1 MKNKHLPTLR
11 FVAAVNRQMRVLT
24 LTLTLASL
32 LVFLWTGT
40 QSIQAQSLDDYLL
53 QAEENNPG
61 LKAAYAR
68 YQATAEQVNQASLP
82 NPELQVGA
90 FIRPMERFMGN
101 QTADF
106 RLMQMFPWFGMLSTQ
121 KEEAYHMGQAD
132 YQLFLEEKN
141 RLFFEVKSTWN
152 SLLLLQ
158 GEQQLAQENLEYLM
172 KYETLALMQ
181 YQAGNLIALP
191 STSFRPANDTK
202 ATSSTGQMSS
212 MGGATQTPMQGSPS
226 SSSGMS
232 ALPMVGNSSGL
243 TAILQIR
250 LQIKELESTLQQ
262 LVANKEV
269 LRYQFKQLL
278 NQPMEANLVLPT
290 AWEKAELTLAKQD
303 YLDKIKESNPML
315 GMYASEQMAYTQQAK
330 MAKLEGK
337 PMVGAGVN
345 LMTFTPRIENGMRM
359 GSGDDMVMPMVTLN
373 LPIYRKKIASKIK
386 QADYLKNGA
395 AMQQEETANQLT
407 LQWATAFRDWEESE
421 RLLSLYEAQV
431 ALVEQQ
437 LSVMETTY
445 SSGALSL
452 SEVIQTQQLLLD
464 YRRKK
469 LNALY
474 QQHQSL
480 AQLDALHSPSPS
492 LSNPNQP

>member
-1 MKNKHLPTLR
+1 MKNKHLLTPCSFARTS
-11 FVAAVNRQMRVLT
+11 RQIRV

-32 LVFLWTGT
+32 LLFLWSGT
-40 QSIQAQSLDDYLL
+40 QSIRAQTLEDYLL
-53 QAEENNPG
+53 QAAENNPG

-82 NPELQVGA
+82 NPELQAGA
-90 FIRPMERFMGN
+90 FIRPMERYMGN

-121 KEEAYHMGQAD
+121 KEEAYHMGLAD

-181 YQAGNLIALP
+181 YQVGNSIVLP
-191 STSFRPANDTK
+191 SNSFRQANTSSSPAN
-202 ATSSTGQMSS
+202 ASQMSGMGGSSSTTAQ
-212 MGGATQTPMQGSPS
+212 GASTP
-226 SSSGMS
+226 SSGMS
-232 ALPMVGNSSGL
+232 AVPMVGSSTGL

-262 LVANKEV
+262 LKANKEV
-269 LRYQFKQLL
+269 IQYQFQQLL
-278 NQPMEANLVLPT
+278 NRPMEANLVLP
-290 AWEKAELTLAKQD
+290 AVWEKAQLTLAKQD
-303 YLDKIKESNPML
+303 YLANIKESNPML
-315 GMYASEQMAYTQQAK
+315 AMYASEQMAFTQQAK

-337 PMVGAGVN
+337 PMLGAGVN
-345 LMTFTPRIENGMRM
+345 YMTFTSRLESGMPM
-359 GSGDDMVMPMVTLN
+359 GGQDMVMPMMTLS

-386 QADYLKNGA
+386 QADFLKNGA
-395 AMQQEETANQLT
+395 MMQQEEMANQLT
-407 LQWATAFRDWEESE
+407 LQWASAFRDWEESE
-421 RLLSLYEAQV
+421 RLLSLYDAQV

-437 LSVMETTY
+437 LQVMETTY
-445 SSGALSL
+445 SSGNLSL
-452 SEVIQTQQLLLD
+452 SEVIQTQQMLLD

-480 AQLDALHSPSPS
+480 AELDALLSPDPS

>member
-1 MKNKHLPTLR
+1 MKNKHLITSCSFAR
-11 FVAAVNRQMRVLT
+11 TSRQIRV

-32 LVFLWTGT
+32 LLFLWSGT
-40 QSIQAQSLDDYLL
+40 QSIRAQTLEDYLL
-53 QAEENNPG
+53 QAAENNPG

-82 NPELQVGA
+82 NPELQAGA

-101 QTADF
+101 QTADL

-152 SLLLLQ
+152 KLLLLQ

-181 YQAGNLIALP
+181 YQVGNSIVLP
-191 STSFRPANDTK
+191 SNSFRQANTSSSPANTN
-202 ATSSTGQMSS
+202 QMSG
-212 MGGATQTPMQGSPS
+212 MGGSTSPTAQGASP

-232 ALPMVGNSSGL
+232 AVPMVGSSTGL

-262 LVANKEV
+262 LAANKEV
-269 LRYQFKQLL
+269 IQYQFQQLL
-278 NQPMEANLVLPT
+278 NRPMEANLVLP
-290 AWEKAELTLAKQD
+290 AVWEKAQLTLAKQD
-303 YLDKIKESNPML
+303 YLASIKESNPML
-315 GMYASEQMAYTQQAK
+315 AMYASEQMAFTQQAK
-330 MAKLEGK
+330 MAKLEEK
-337 PMVGAGVN
+337 PMLGAGVN
-345 LMTFTPRIENGMRM
+345 YMTFTSRLESGMPM
-359 GSGDDMVMPMVTLN
+359 GGQDMVMPMMTLS

-395 AMQQEETANQLT
+395 MMQQEEMANQLT
-407 LQWATAFRDWEESE
+407 LQWASAFRDWEESE
-421 RLLSLYEAQV
+421 RLLSLYDAQV

-437 LSVMETTY
+437 QQVMETTY
-445 SSGALSL
+445 SSGTLSL
-452 SEVIQTQQLLLD
+452 SEVIQTQQMLLD

-480 AQLDALHSPSPS
+480 AELDALLSPSPS
-492 LSNPNQP
+492 PSNSNKP

>member
-1 MKNKHLPTLR
+1 MKNKHLLTPFSFTR
-11 FVAAVNRQMRVLT
+11 TSRQIRV

-32 LVFLWTGT
+32 LLFLWSGN
-40 QSIQAQSLDDYLL
+40 QSIHAQTLEDYLL
-53 QAEENNPG
+53 QAAENNPG

-82 NPELQVGA
+82 NPELQAGA
-90 FIRPMERFMGN
+90 FIRPMERYMGN

-121 KEEAYHMGQAD
+121 KEEAYHMGQVD
-132 YQLFLEEKN
+132 YLLFLEEKN

-181 YQAGNLIALP
+181 YQVGNSIVLP
-191 STSFRPANDTK
+191 SNSFRQSNTSSSPANTSQMSGMGGS
-202 ATSSTGQMSS
+202 SSTTAQGES
-212 MGGATQTPMQGSPS
+212 TP
-226 SSSGMS
+226 SSGMS
-232 ALPMVGNSSGL
+232 AVPMVGSSTGL

-269 LRYQFKQLL
+269 IQYQFQQLL
-278 NQPMEANLVLPT
+278 NRPMEAKLVLP
-290 AWEKAELTLAKQD
+290 AVWEKAQLTLAKQD
-303 YLDKIKESNPML
+303 YLENIKESNPML
-315 GMYASEQMAYTQQAK
+315 AMYASEQMAFSQQAK

-337 PMVGAGVN
+337 PMLGAGVN
-345 LMTFTPRIENGMRM
+345 YMTFTSRLESGMPM
-359 GSGDDMVMPMVTLN
+359 GGQDMVMPMMTLS

-395 AMQQEETANQLT
+395 MMQQEEMANQLT
-407 LQWATAFRDWEESE
+407 LQWASAFRDWEESE
-421 RLLSLYEAQV
+421 RLLSLYDAQV

-437 LSVMETTY
+437 LQVMETTY
-445 SSGALSL
+445 SSGNLSL

-474 QQHQSL
+474 LQHQSL
-480 AQLDALHSPSPS
+480 AQLDALLSPSPS
-492 LSNPNQP
+492 PSNPNKQ

>member
-1 MKNKHLPTLR
+1 MKNKHITTNQFFALGSKPMRGFILPL
-11 FVAAVNRQMRVLT
+11 VCLVL
-24 LTLTLASL
+24 
-32 LVFLWTGT
+32 FLWTGT
-40 QSIQAQSLDDYLL
+40 QTLHAQTLEDYLL
-53 QAEENNPG
+53 QAAENNPG

-82 NPELQVGA
+82 DPELQVGA

-121 KEEAYHMGQAD
+121 KEEAYHMGQAE

-152 SLLLLQ
+152 KLLLLQ
-158 GEQQLAQENLEYLM
+158 GEQQLAQENLDYLM

-181 YQAGNLIALP
+181 YQAGNSIDLP
-191 STSFRPANDTK
+191 STSFRPAKDSS
-202 ATSSTGQMSS
+202 SSTSPMSG
-212 MGGATQTPMQGSPS
+212 MGGATPTPMQGSAS
-226 SSSGMS
+226 SSSAMS
-232 ALPMVGNSSGL
+232 PLPMAGSSSGL

-262 LVANKEV
+262 LEANKEV
-269 LRYQFKQLL
+269 LRYQFQQLL
-278 NQPMEANLVLPT
+278 NRPMEADLVLPT
-290 AWEKAELTLAKQD
+290 TWERAQLPLAKQD
-303 YLDKIKESNPML
+303 YLEKIKESNPML
-315 GMYASEQMAYTQQAK
+315 GMFASEQMAFTQQAK

-337 PMVGAGVN
+337 PMLGAGVN
-345 LMTFTPRIENGMRM
+345 YMAFTSRLENGMPM
-359 GSGDDMVMPMVTLN
+359 GGEDMVMPMVTLS
-373 LPIYRKKIASKIK
+373 LPIYRKKISSKIK

-395 AMQQEETANQLT
+395 AMQQEETTNQLT
-407 LQWATAFRDWEESE
+407 LQWASAFRDWEESE
-421 RLLSLYEAQV
+421 RLLNLYEAQV

-437 LSVMETTY
+437 LQVMETTFA
-445 SSGALSL
+445 GGNLALA
-452 SEVIQTQQLLLD
+452 EVLQTQQLLLD
-464 YRRKK
+464 YRSKK

-480 AQLDALHSPSPS
+480 AQLDALHSPNSI
-492 LSNPNQP
+492 NF

>member
-1 MKNKHLPTLR
+1 MKNKHLLTPCSFARTS
-11 FVAAVNRQMRVLT
+11 RQIRV

-32 LVFLWTGT
+32 LLFLWSGT
-40 QSIQAQSLDDYLL
+40 QSIRAQTLEDYLL
-53 QAEENNPG
+53 QAAENNPG

-82 NPELQVGA
+82 NPELQAGA
-90 FIRPMERFMGN
+90 FIRPMERYMGN

-121 KEEAYHMGQAD
+121 KEEAYQMGQAD

-181 YQAGNLIALP
+181 YQVGNSIVLP
-191 STSFRPANDTK
+191 SNSFRQAN
-202 ATSSTGQMSS
+202 TSSSPAKASQMSG
-212 MGGATQTPMQGSPS
+212 MGGSTSPTAQGASTP
-226 SSSGMS
+226 SSGMS
-232 ALPMVGNSSGL
+232 AVPMVGSSTGL

-269 LRYQFKQLL
+269 IQYQFQQLL
-278 NQPMEANLVLPT
+278 NCPMEANLVLPVV
-290 AWEKAELTLAKQD
+290 WEKAQLTLDKQD
-303 YLDKIKESNPML
+303 YLASIKESNPML
-315 GMYASEQMAYTQQAK
+315 AMYASEQMAFTQQAK

-337 PMVGAGVN
+337 PMLGAGVTY
-345 LMTFTPRIENGMRM
+345 MTFTSRLESGMPM
-359 GSGDDMVMPMVTLN
+359 GGQDMVMPMMTLS

-386 QADYLKNGA
+386 QADFLKNGA
-395 AMQQEETANQLT
+395 MMQQEEMANQLT
-407 LQWATAFRDWEESE
+407 LQWASAFRDWEESE
-421 RLLSLYEAQV
+421 RLLSLYDAQV

-437 LSVMETTY
+437 LQVMETTY
-445 SSGALSL
+445 SSGNLSL

-480 AQLDALHSPSPS
+480 AQLDALLSPSPS
-492 LSNPNQP
+492 PSNPNKQ

>member
-1 MKNKHLPTLR
+1 
-11 FVAAVNRQMRVLT
+11 MRV

-32 LVFLWTGT
+32 LLFLWSGT
-40 QSIQAQSLDDYLL
+40 QSIQAQTLDDYLL
-53 QAEENNPG
+53 QAAENNPG

-68 YQATAEQVNQASLP
+68 YQATSEQVNQASLP
-82 NPELQVGA
+82 NPELQAGA

-152 SLLLLQ
+152 KLLLLQ

-181 YQAGNLIALP
+181 YQVGNSIVLP
-191 STSFRPANDTK
+191 SNSFRQANANSSPANTNQMSGMGES
-202 ATSSTGQMSS
+202 SSTSTQ
-212 MGGATQTPMQGSPS
+212 GASTP
-226 SSSGMS
+226 SSGMS
-232 ALPMVGNSSGL
+232 AVPMVGSSTGL

-262 LVANKEV
+262 LVANKDV
-269 LRYQFKQLL
+269 IQYQFQQLL
-278 NQPMEANLVLPT
+278 NRPMEANLVLP
-290 AWEKAELTLAKQD
+290 AVWEKAQLTLAKQD
-303 YLDKIKESNPML
+303 YLENIKESNPML
-315 GMYASEQMAYTQQAK
+315 AMYASEQMAFSQQAK

-337 PMVGAGVN
+337 PMLGAGVN
-345 LMTFTPRIENGMRM
+345 YMTFTSRLESGMPM
-359 GSGDDMVMPMVTLN
+359 GGQDMVMPMVTMS

-386 QADYLKNGA
+386 EADYLKNGA
-395 AMQQEETANQLT
+395 MMQQEEMANQLT
-407 LQWATAFRDWEESE
+407 LQWASAFRDWEESE
-421 RLLSLYEAQV
+421 RMLSLYDAQV

-437 LSVMETTY
+437 LQVMETTY
-445 SSGALSL
+445 SSGTLSL

-469 LNALY
+469 LNTLY

-480 AQLDALHSPSPS
+480 AELDALLSPSPS
-492 LSNPNQP
+492 PSNPNKP

>member
-1 MKNKHLPTLR
+1 MKNKHITTNQFFALGSKSIRNLISP
-11 FVAAVNRQMRVLT
+11 FVCLVL
-24 LTLTLASL
+24 
-32 LVFLWTGT
+32 FLWTET
-40 QSIQAQSLDDYLL
+40 QTLHAQTLEDYLL
-53 QAEENNPG
+53 QASENNPG

-82 NPELQVGA
+82 DPELQVGA

-121 KEEAYHMGQAD
+121 KEEAYHMGQAE

-152 SLLLLQ
+152 KLLLLQ
-158 GEQQLAQENLEYLM
+158 GEQQLAQENLDYLM

-181 YQAGNLIALP
+181 YQAGNSIDLP
-191 STSFRPANDTK
+191 STSFRPAKD
-202 ATSSTGQMSS
+202 SSSSISPMSG
-212 MGGATQTPMQGSPS
+212 MGGATPTPMQGSAS
-226 SSSGMS
+226 SSSAMS
-232 ALPMVGNSSGL
+232 PLPMAGSSSGL

-262 LVANKEV
+262 LEANKEV
-269 LRYQFKQLL
+269 LRYQFQQLL
-278 NQPMEANLVLPT
+278 NRPMEADLVLPT
-290 AWEKAELTLAKQD
+290 TWERAQLPLAKQD
-303 YLDKIKESNPML
+303 YLEKIKESNPML
-315 GMYASEQMAYTQQAK
+315 GMFASEQMAFTQQAK

-337 PMVGAGVN
+337 PMLGAGVN
-345 LMTFTPRIENGMRM
+345 YMAFTSRLENGMPM
-359 GSGDDMVMPMVTLN
+359 GGEDMVMPMVTLS
-373 LPIYRKKIASKIK
+373 LPIYRKKISSKIK

-395 AMQQEETANQLT
+395 AMQQEETTNQLT
-407 LQWATAFRDWEESE
+407 LQWASAFRDWEESE
-421 RLLSLYEAQV
+421 RLLNLYEAQV

-437 LSVMETTY
+437 LQVMETTFA
-445 SSGALSL
+445 GGNLALA
-452 SEVIQTQQLLLD
+452 EVLQTQQLLLD
-464 YRRKK
+464 YRSKK

-480 AQLDALHSPSPS
+480 AQLDALHSPNSI
-492 LSNPNQP
+492 NF

>member
-1 MKNKHLPTLR
+1 MRGLILP
-11 FVAAVNRQMRVLT
+11 
-24 LTLTLASL
+24 LACL
-32 LVFLWTGT
+32 LLFLWTGT
-40 QSIQAQSLDDYLL
+40 QTLRAQTLEDYLL
-53 QAEENNPG
+53 QAAENNPG

-82 NPELQVGA
+82 DPELQVGA

-152 SLLLLQ
+152 KLLLLQ
-158 GEQQLAQENLEYLM
+158 GEQQLAQENLDYLL

-181 YQAGNLIALP
+181 YQAGNSIAVP
-191 STSFRPANDTK
+191 STSFRPAKDTK
-202 ATSSTGQMSS
+202 VGSSTSPMSG
-212 MGGATQTPMQGSPS
+212 MGESNPTPIQGSPS
-226 SSSGMS
+226 SASGMS
-232 ALPMVGNSSGL
+232 PLPMAGSSSGL

-250 LQIKELESTLQQ
+250 LQIKELESTLRQ
-262 LVANKEV
+262 LEANKEV
-269 LRYQFKQLL
+269 LRYQFQQLL
-278 NQPMEANLVLPT
+278 NRPMEADLVLPST
-290 AWEKAELTLAKQD
+290 WERAKLSLAKQD
-303 YLDKIKESNPML
+303 YLEKIKESNPML
-315 GMYASEQMAYTQQAK
+315 GMYASEQMAFSQQAK

-337 PMVGAGVN
+337 PMLGAGVN
-345 LMTFTPRIENGMRM
+345 YMTFTSRLENGMPM
-359 GSGDDMVMPMVTLN
+359 GGEDMVMPMVTLS
-373 LPIYRKKIASKIK
+373 LPIYRKKISSKIK

-395 AMQQEETANQLT
+395 AMQQEETTNQLT
-407 LQWATAFRDWEESE
+407 LQWASAFRDWEESE
-421 RLLSLYEAQV
+421 RLLNLYEAQV

-437 LSVMETTY
+437 LQVMETTY
-445 SSGALSL
+445 AGGNLALA
-452 SEVIQTQQLLLD
+452 EVLQTQQLLLD
-464 YRRKK
+464 YRSKK

-480 AQLDALHSPSPS
+480 AQLDALHSPSPI
-492 LSNPNQP
+492 NF

>member
-1 MKNKHLPTLR
+1 MKNKDITTNQFFALGSKSIRNLISP
-11 FVAAVNRQMRVLT
+11 FVCLVL
-24 LTLTLASL
+24 
-32 LVFLWTGT
+32 FLWTET
-40 QSIQAQSLDDYLL
+40 QTLHAQTLEDYLL
-53 QAEENNPG
+53 QAVENNPG

-82 NPELQVGA
+82 DPELQVGA

-121 KEEAYHMGQAD
+121 KEEAYHMGQAE

-152 SLLLLQ
+152 KLLLLQ
-158 GEQQLAQENLEYLM
+158 GEQQLAQENLDYLM

-181 YQAGNLIALP
+181 YQAGNSIDLP
-191 STSFRPANDTK
+191 STSFRPAKDSS
-202 ATSSTGQMSS
+202 SSTSPMSG
-212 MGGATQTPMQGSPS
+212 MGGATPTPMQGSAS
-226 SSSGMS
+226 SSSAMS
-232 ALPMVGNSSGL
+232 PLPMAGSSSGL

-262 LVANKEV
+262 LEANKEV
-269 LRYQFKQLL
+269 LRYQFQQLL
-278 NQPMEANLVLPT
+278 NRPMEADLVLPT
-290 AWEKAELTLAKQD
+290 TWERAQLPLAKQD
-303 YLDKIKESNPML
+303 YLEKIKESNPML
-315 GMYASEQMAYTQQAK
+315 GMFASEQMAFTQQAK

-337 PMVGAGVN
+337 PMLGAGVN
-345 LMTFTPRIENGMRM
+345 YMAFTSRLENGMPM
-359 GSGDDMVMPMVTLN
+359 GGEDMVMPMVTLS
-373 LPIYRKKIASKIK
+373 LPIYRKKISSKIK

-395 AMQQEETANQLT
+395 AMQQEETTNQLT
-407 LQWATAFRDWEESE
+407 LQWASAFRDWEESE
-421 RLLSLYEAQV
+421 RLLNLYEAQV

-437 LSVMETTY
+437 LQVMETTFA
-445 SSGALSL
+445 GGNLALA
-452 SEVIQTQQLLLD
+452 EVLQTQQLLLD
-464 YRRKK
+464 YRSKK

-480 AQLDALHSPSPS
+480 AQLDTLHSPNSI
-492 LSNPNQP
+492 NF

>member
-1 MKNKHLPTLR
+1 MKNKHITTNQFFALGSKSIRNLISP
-11 FVAAVNRQMRVLT
+11 FVCLVL
-24 LTLTLASL
+24 
-32 LVFLWTGT
+32 FLWTET
-40 QSIQAQSLDDYLL
+40 QTLHAQTLEDYLL
-53 QAEENNPG
+53 QAVENNPG

-82 NPELQVGA
+82 DPELQVGA

-121 KEEAYHMGQAD
+121 KEEAYHMGQAE

-152 SLLLLQ
+152 KLLLLQ
-158 GEQQLAQENLEYLM
+158 GEQQLAQENLDYLM

-181 YQAGNLIALP
+181 YQAGNSIDLP
-191 STSFRPANDTK
+191 STSFRPAKDSS
-202 ATSSTGQMSS
+202 SSTSPMSG
-212 MGGATQTPMQGSPS
+212 MGGATPTPMQGSAS
-226 SSSGMS
+226 SSSAMS
-232 ALPMVGNSSGL
+232 PLPMAGSSSGL

-262 LVANKEV
+262 LEANKEV
-269 LRYQFKQLL
+269 LRYQFQQLL
-278 NQPMEANLVLPT
+278 NRPMEADLVLPT
-290 AWEKAELTLAKQD
+290 TWERAQLPLAKQD
-303 YLDKIKESNPML
+303 YLEKIKESNPML
-315 GMYASEQMAYTQQAK
+315 GMFASEQMAFTQQAK

-337 PMVGAGVN
+337 PMLGAGVN
-345 LMTFTPRIENGMRM
+345 YMAFTSRLENGMPM
-359 GSGDDMVMPMVTLN
+359 GGEDMVMPMVTLS
-373 LPIYRKKIASKIK
+373 LPIYRKKISSKIK

-395 AMQQEETANQLT
+395 AMQQEETTNQLT
-407 LQWATAFRDWEESE
+407 LQWASAFRDWEESE
-421 RLLSLYEAQV
+421 RLLNLYEAQV

-437 LSVMETTY
+437 LQVMETTFA
-445 SSGALSL
+445 GGNLSL
-452 SEVIQTQQLLLD
+452 AEVLQTQQLLLD
-464 YRRKK
+464 YRSKK

-480 AQLDALHSPSPS
+480 AQLDALHSPNSI
-492 LSNPNQP
+492 NF

>member
-1 MKNKHLPTLR
+1 MKNKDITTNQFFALGSKSIRNLISP
-11 FVAAVNRQMRVLT
+11 FVCLVL
-24 LTLTLASL
+24 
-32 LVFLWTGT
+32 FLWTET
-40 QSIQAQSLDDYLL
+40 QTLHAQTLEDYLL
-53 QAEENNPG
+53 QAVENNPG

-82 NPELQVGA
+82 DPELQVGA

-121 KEEAYHMGQAD
+121 KEEAYHMGQAE

-152 SLLLLQ
+152 KLLLLQ
-158 GEQQLAQENLEYLM
+158 GEQQLAQENLDYLM

-181 YQAGNLIALP
+181 YQAGNSIDLP
-191 STSFRPANDTK
+191 STSFRPAKDSS
-202 ATSSTGQMSS
+202 SSTSPMSG
-212 MGGATQTPMQGSPS
+212 MGGATPTPMQGSAS
-226 SSSGMS
+226 SSSAMS
-232 ALPMVGNSSGL
+232 PLPMAGSSSGL

-262 LVANKEV
+262 LEANKEV
-269 LRYQFKQLL
+269 LRYQFQQLL
-278 NQPMEANLVLPT
+278 NRPMEADLVLPT
-290 AWEKAELTLAKQD
+290 TWERAQLPLAKQD
-303 YLDKIKESNPML
+303 YLEKIKESNPML
-315 GMYASEQMAYTQQAK
+315 GMFASEQMAFTQQAK

-337 PMVGAGVN
+337 PMLGAGVN
-345 LMTFTPRIENGMRM
+345 YMAFTYRLENGMPM
-359 GSGDDMVMPMVTLN
+359 GGEDMVMPMVTLS
-373 LPIYRKKIASKIK
+373 LPIYRKKISSKIK

-395 AMQQEETANQLT
+395 AMQQEETTNQLT
-407 LQWATAFRDWEESE
+407 LQWASAFRDWEESE
-421 RLLSLYEAQV
+421 RLLNLYEAQV

-437 LSVMETTY
+437 LQVMETTFA
-445 SSGALSL
+445 GGNLALA
-452 SEVIQTQQLLLD
+452 EVLQTQQLLLD
-464 YRRKK
+464 YRSKK

-480 AQLDALHSPSPS
+480 AQLDALHSPNSI
-492 LSNPNQP
+492 NF

>member
-1 MKNKHLPTLR
+1 MKTKNQFTPLLPVL
-11 FVAAVNRQMRVLT
+11 VLT
-24 LTLTLASL
+24 LGFWLSPNQTT
-32 LVFLWTGT
+32 
-40 QSIQAQSLDDYLL
+40 AQSLEAYLL
-53 QAEENNPG
+53 EAEKNNPG
-61 LKAAYAR
+61 LQAAYAR

-82 NPELQVGA
+82 NPELQAGA
-90 FIRPMERFMGN
+90 FIRPMERYMGN

-121 KEEAYHMGQAD
+121 KEEAYQMGQAD

-181 YQAGNLIALP
+181 YQVGNSIVLP
-191 STSFRPANDTK
+191 SNSFRQANTSSSPANTSQMSGMGGS
-202 ATSSTGQMSS
+202 SSTTAQ
-212 MGGATQTPMQGSPS
+212 GASTP
-226 SSSGMS
+226 SSGMS
-232 ALPMVGNSSGL
+232 AVPMVGSSTGL

-269 LRYQFKQLL
+269 IQYQFQQLL
-278 NQPMEANLVLPT
+278 NRPMEANLVLPVV
-290 AWEKAELTLAKQD
+290 WEKAQLTLDKQD
-303 YLDKIKESNPML
+303 YLANIKESNPML
-315 GMYASEQMAYTQQAK
+315 AMYASEQMAFTQQAK

-337 PMVGAGVN
+337 PMLGAGVN
-345 LMTFTPRIENGMRM
+345 YMTFTSRLESGMPM
-359 GSGDDMVMPMVTLN
+359 GGQDMVMPMMTLS

-395 AMQQEETANQLT
+395 MMQQEEMANQLT
-407 LQWATAFRDWEESE
+407 LQWASAFRDWEESE
-421 RLLSLYEAQV
+421 RLLSLYDAQV

-437 LSVMETTY
+437 LQVMETTY
-445 SSGALSL
+445 SSGNLSL

-480 AQLDALHSPSPS
+480 AQLDALLSPS
-492 LSNPNQP
+492 LSPSNPNKP

>member
-1 MKNKHLPTLR
+1 MKNKDITTNQFFALGSKPMWGFILPL
-11 FVAAVNRQMRVLT
+11 VCLVL
-24 LTLTLASL
+24 
-32 LVFLWTGT
+32 FLWTGT
-40 QSIQAQSLDDYLL
+40 QTLHAQTLEDYLL
-53 QAEENNPG
+53 QAAENNPG

-82 NPELQVGA
+82 DPELQVGA

-121 KEEAYHMGQAD
+121 KEEAYHMGQAE

-152 SLLLLQ
+152 KLLLLQ
-158 GEQQLAQENLEYLM
+158 GEQQLAQENLDYLM

-181 YQAGNLIALP
+181 YQAGNSIDLP
-191 STSFRPANDTK
+191 STSFRPAKDSS
-202 ATSSTGQMSS
+202 SSTSPMSG
-212 MGGATQTPMQGSPS
+212 MGGATPTPMQGSAS
-226 SSSGMS
+226 SSSAMS
-232 ALPMVGNSSGL
+232 PLPMAGSSSGL

-262 LVANKEV
+262 LEANKEV
-269 LRYQFKQLL
+269 LRYQFQQLL
-278 NQPMEANLVLPT
+278 NRPMEADLVLPT
-290 AWEKAELTLAKQD
+290 TWERAQLPLAKQD
-303 YLDKIKESNPML
+303 YLEKIKESNPML
-315 GMYASEQMAYTQQAK
+315 GMFASEQMAFTQQAK

-337 PMVGAGVN
+337 PMLGAGVN
-345 LMTFTPRIENGMRM
+345 YMAFTSRLENGMPM
-359 GSGDDMVMPMVTLN
+359 GGEDMVMPMVTLS
-373 LPIYRKKIASKIK
+373 LPIYRKKISSKIK

-395 AMQQEETANQLT
+395 AMQQEETTNQLT
-407 LQWATAFRDWEESE
+407 LQWASAFRDWEESE
-421 RLLSLYEAQV
+421 RLLNLYEAQV

-437 LSVMETTY
+437 LQVMETTFA
-445 SSGALSL
+445 GGNLSL
-452 SEVIQTQQLLLD
+452 AEVLQTQQLLLD
-464 YRRKK
+464 YRSKK

-480 AQLDALHSPSPS
+480 AQLDALHSPNSI
-492 LSNPNQP
+492 NF

>member
-1 MKNKHLPTLR
+1 
-11 FVAAVNRQMRVLT
+11 MRV

-32 LVFLWTGT
+32 LLFLWSGT
-40 QSIQAQSLDDYLL
+40 QSIRAQTLEDYLL
-53 QAEENNPG
+53 QAAENNPG
-61 LKAAYAR
+61 LKAAYSR
-68 YQATAEQVNQASLP
+68 YQATAEQANQASLP

-90 FIRPMERFMGN
+90 FLRPMERFMGN

-121 KEEAYHMGQAD
+121 KEEAYHMGQVD
-132 YQLFLEEKN
+132 YLLFLEEKN

-152 SLLLLQ
+152 KLLLLQ

-181 YQAGNLIALP
+181 YQVGNSIVLP
-191 STSFRPANDTK
+191 SNSFRQANTNSSPANTSQMSGMGGY
-202 ATSSTGQMSS
+202 SSTTAQ
-212 MGGATQTPMQGSPS
+212 GASTPS
-226 SSSGMS
+226 SAMS
-232 ALPMVGNSSGL
+232 AVPMVGSSTGL

-262 LVANKEV
+262 LAANKEV
-269 LRYQFKQLL
+269 IQYQFQQLL
-278 NQPMEANLVLPT
+278 NRPMEANLVLP
-290 AWEKAELTLAKQD
+290 AVWEKAQLTLAKQD
-303 YLDKIKESNPML
+303 YLDNIKESNPML
-315 GMYASEQMAYTQQAK
+315 AMYASEQMAFTQQAK

-337 PMVGAGVN
+337 PMLGAGVN
-345 LMTFTPRIENGMRM
+345 YMTFTSRLESGMPM
-359 GSGDDMVMPMVTLN
+359 GGQDMVMPMVTMS

-395 AMQQEETANQLT
+395 AMQQEETTNQLT
-407 LQWATAFRDWEESE
+407 LQWASAFRDWEESE
-421 RLLSLYEAQV
+421 RLLSLYDAQV

-437 LSVMETTY
+437 LQVMETTY
-445 SSGALSL
+445 SGGNLSL

-469 LNALY
+469 LNTLY

-480 AQLDALHSPSPS
+480 AQLDALLSPNPS
-492 LSNPNQP
+492 LSNPNKP

>member
-1 MKNKHLPTLR
+1 MKNKQIPTSQF
-11 FVAAVNRQMRVLT
+11 FVPGSKQMRGFILS
-24 LTLTLASL
+24 LACL
-32 LVFLWTGT
+32 LLFLWAGT
-40 QSIQAQSLDDYLL
+40 QTLHAQTLEDYLL
-53 QAEENNPG
+53 QAAENNLG

-68 YQATAEQVNQASLP
+68 YQAKAEQVNQASLP
-82 NPELQVGA
+82 DPELQVGT

-152 SLLLLQ
+152 KLLLLQ
-158 GEQQLAQENLEYLM
+158 GEQQLAQENLDYLL
-172 KYETLALMQ
+172 KFETLALMQ
-181 YQAGNLIALP
+181 YQAGNSIALP
-191 STSFRPANDTK
+191 STSFRPAKDTK
-202 ATSSTGQMSS
+202 VGSSTGQMSS
-212 MGGATQTPMQGSPS
+212 MGGATPSPMQGAAS

-232 ALPMVGNSSGL
+232 PLPMAGSSSGL

-250 LQIKELESTLQQ
+250 LQIKELESTLLQ
-262 LVANKEV
+262 LEANKEV
-269 LRYQFKQLL
+269 LRYQFQQLL
-278 NQPMEANLVLPT
+278 NRPMEVDLVLPT
-290 AWEKAELTLAKQD
+290 TWERAQLPLAKQD
-303 YLDKIKESNPML
+303 YLEKIKESNPML
-315 GMYASEQMAYTQQAK
+315 GMYASEQMAFSKQAK

-337 PMVGAGVN
+337 PMLGAGVN

-359 GSGDDMVMPMVTLN
+359 GSGEDMVMPMVTLS

-395 AMQQEETANQLT
+395 AMQQEETTNQLT
-407 LQWATAFRDWEESE
+407 LQWASAFREWEESE

-437 LSVMETTY
+437 LQVMETTY

-480 AQLDALHSPSPS
+480 AQLDALHSPSPI
-492 LSNPNQP
+492 NF

>member
-1 MKNKHLPTLR
+1 MWGFILPL
-11 FVAAVNRQMRVLT
+11 VCLVL
-24 LTLTLASL
+24 
-32 LVFLWTGT
+32 FLWTGT
-40 QSIQAQSLDDYLL
+40 QTLHAQTLEDYLL
-53 QAEENNPG
+53 QAAENNPG

-82 NPELQVGA
+82 DPELQVGA

-121 KEEAYHMGQAD
+121 KEEAYHMGQAE

-152 SLLLLQ
+152 KLLLLQ
-158 GEQQLAQENLEYLM
+158 GEQQLAQENLDYLL

-181 YQAGNLIALP
+181 YQAGNSIALP
-191 STSFRPANDTK
+191 STSFRPAKDTK
-202 ATSSTGQMSS
+202 EGSSTSPMSG
-212 MGGATQTPMQGSPS
+212 MGGATTSPMQGSAS
-226 SSSGMS
+226 SSSAMS
-232 ALPMVGNSSGL
+232 PLPMAGSSSGL

-262 LVANKEV
+262 LEANKEV
-269 LRYQFKQLL
+269 LRYQFQQLL
-278 NQPMEANLVLPT
+278 NRPMEADLVLPT
-290 AWEKAELTLAKQD
+290 TWERAQLPLAKQD
-303 YLDKIKESNPML
+303 YLEKIKESNPML
-315 GMYASEQMAYTQQAK
+315 GMFASEQMAFTQQAK

-337 PMVGAGVN
+337 PMLGAGVN
-345 LMTFTPRIENGMRM
+345 YMAFTSRLENGMPM
-359 GSGDDMVMPMVTLN
+359 GGEDMVMPMVTLS
-373 LPIYRKKIASKIK
+373 LPIYRKKISSKIK

-395 AMQQEETANQLT
+395 AMQQEETTNQLT
-407 LQWATAFRDWEESE
+407 LQWASAFRDWEESE
-421 RLLSLYEAQV
+421 RLLNLYEAQV

-437 LSVMETTY
+437 LQVMETTFA
-445 SSGALSL
+445 GGNLALA
-452 SEVIQTQQLLLD
+452 EVLQTQQLLLD
-464 YRRKK
+464 YRSKK

-480 AQLDALHSPSPS
+480 AQLDALHSPNSI
-492 LSNPNQP
+492 NF

>member
-1 MKNKHLPTLR
+1 
-11 FVAAVNRQMRVLT
+11 MRV

-32 LVFLWTGT
+32 LLFLWSGT
-40 QSIQAQSLDDYLL
+40 QSIQAQTLDDYLL
-53 QAEENNPG
+53 QAAENNPG

-68 YQATAEQVNQASLP
+68 YQATSEQVNQASLP
-82 NPELQVGA
+82 NPELQAGA

-152 SLLLLQ
+152 KLLLLQ

-181 YQAGNLIALP
+181 YQVGNSIVLP
-191 STSFRPANDTK
+191 SNSFRQANTSSSPAN
-202 ATSSTGQMSS
+202 SSQMSG
-212 MGGATQTPMQGSPS
+212 MGGSSSNTAQGASTPS
-226 SSSGMS
+226 SAMS
-232 ALPMVGNSSGL
+232 AVPMVGSSTGL

-250 LQIKELESTLQQ
+250 LQIKELESILQQ
-262 LVANKEV
+262 LLANKEIIQ
-269 LRYQFKQLL
+269 YQFQQLL
-278 NQPMEANLVLPT
+278 NRPMEANLVLP
-290 AWEKAELTLAKQD
+290 AVWEKAQLTLAKQD
-303 YLDKIKESNPML
+303 YLENIKESNPML
-315 GMYASEQMAYTQQAK
+315 AMYASEQMAFTQQAK

-337 PMVGAGVN
+337 PMLGAGVN
-345 LMTFTPRIENGMRM
+345 YMTFTSRLESGMPM
-359 GSGDDMVMPMVTLN
+359 GGQDMVMPMVTMS

-395 AMQQEETANQLT
+395 MMQQEEMANQLT
-407 LQWATAFRDWEESE
+407 LQWASAFRDWEESE
-421 RLLSLYEAQV
+421 RLLSLYDAQV
-431 ALVEQQ
+431 TLVEQQ
-437 LSVMETTY
+437 LQVMETTY
-445 SSGALSL
+445 SSGNLSL
-452 SEVIQTQQLLLD
+452 SDVIQTQQLLLD

-480 AQLDALHSPSPS
+480 AQLDALLSPSPS
-492 LSNPNQP
+492 PSNPNKP

>member
-1 MKNKHLPTLR
+1 MKNKHLLTPCSFARTS
-11 FVAAVNRQMRVLT
+11 RQIRV

-32 LVFLWTGT
+32 LLFLWSGT
-40 QSIQAQSLDDYLL
+40 QSIRAQTLEDYLL
-53 QAEENNPG
+53 QAAENNPG
-61 LKAAYAR
+61 VKAAYSR

-82 NPELQVGA
+82 NPELQAGA
-90 FIRPMERFMGN
+90 FIRPMERYMGN

-158 GEQQLAQENLEYLM
+158 GEQQLAQENLVYLM

-181 YQAGNLIALP
+181 YQVGNSIVLP
-191 STSFRPANDTK
+191 SNSFRQSNTSSSPAN
-202 ATSSTGQMSS
+202 ANQMSGMGGSSSTTAQ
-212 MGGATQTPMQGSPS
+212 GAST

-232 ALPMVGNSSGL
+232 AVPMVGSSTGL

-262 LVANKEV
+262 LKANKEV
-269 LRYQFKQLL
+269 IQYQFQQLL
-278 NQPMEANLVLPT
+278 NRPMEANLVLPVV
-290 AWEKAELTLAKQD
+290 WEKAQLTLDKQD
-303 YLDKIKESNPML
+303 YLANIKESNPML
-315 GMYASEQMAYTQQAK
+315 AMYASEQMAFTQQAK

-337 PMVGAGVN
+337 PMLGAGVN
-345 LMTFTPRIENGMRM
+345 YMTFTSRLESGMPM
-359 GSGDDMVMPMVTLN
+359 GGQDMVMPMMTLS

-395 AMQQEETANQLT
+395 MMQQEEMANQLT
-407 LQWATAFRDWEESE
+407 LQWASAFRDWEESE
-421 RLLSLYEAQV
+421 RLLSLYDAQV

-437 LSVMETTY
+437 LQVMETTY
-445 SSGALSL
+445 SSGNLSL

-469 LNALY
+469 LNALD

-480 AQLDALHSPSPS
+480 AQLDALLSPSPS
-492 LSNPNQP
+492 TSNPNKP

>member
-1 MKNKHLPTLR
+1 
-11 FVAAVNRQMRVLT
+11 MRV

-32 LVFLWTGT
+32 LLFLWSGT
-40 QSIQAQSLDDYLL
+40 QSIQAQTLDDYLL
-53 QAEENNPG
+53 QAAENNPG

-68 YQATAEQVNQASLP
+68 YQATSEQVNQASLP
-82 NPELQVGA
+82 NPELQAGA

-152 SLLLLQ
+152 KLLLLQ

-181 YQAGNLIALP
+181 YQVGNSIVLP
-191 STSFRPANDTK
+191 SNSFRQANTSSSPAN
-202 ATSSTGQMSS
+202 SSQMSG
-212 MGGATQTPMQGSPS
+212 MGGSTAQGASTPS
-226 SSSGMS
+226 SAMS
-232 ALPMVGNSSGL
+232 AVPMVGSSTGL

-250 LQIKELESTLQQ
+250 LQIKELESILQQ
-262 LVANKEV
+262 LLANKEV
-269 LRYQFKQLL
+269 IQYQFQQLL
-278 NQPMEANLVLPT
+278 NRPMEANLVLP
-290 AWEKAELTLAKQD
+290 AVWEKAQLTLAKQD
-303 YLDKIKESNPML
+303 YLENIKESNPML
-315 GMYASEQMAYTQQAK
+315 AMYASEQMAFSQQAK

-337 PMVGAGVN
+337 PMLGAGVN
-345 LMTFTPRIENGMRM
+345 YMTFTSRLESGMPM
-359 GSGDDMVMPMVTLN
+359 GGQDMVMPMVTMS

-395 AMQQEETANQLT
+395 MMQQEEMANQLT
-407 LQWATAFRDWEESE
+407 LQWASAFRDWEESE
-421 RLLSLYEAQV
+421 RLLSLYDAQV
-431 ALVEQQ
+431 TLVEQQ
-437 LSVMETTY
+437 LQVMETTY
-445 SSGALSL
+445 SSGNLSL
-452 SEVIQTQQLLLD
+452 SDVIQTQQLLLD

-469 LNALY
+469 LNTLY

-480 AQLDALHSPSPS
+480 AELDALLSPSPS
-492 LSNPNQP
+492 PSNPNKP

>member
-1 MKNKHLPTLR
+1 MWGFILPL
-11 FVAAVNRQMRVLT
+11 VCLVL
-24 LTLTLASL
+24 
-32 LVFLWTGT
+32 FLWTGT
-40 QSIQAQSLDDYLL
+40 QTLHAQTLEDYLL
-53 QAEENNPG
+53 QAAENNPG

-82 NPELQVGA
+82 DPELQVGA

-121 KEEAYHMGQAD
+121 KEEAYHMGQAE

-152 SLLLLQ
+152 KLLLLQ
-158 GEQQLAQENLEYLM
+158 GEQQLAQENLDYLM

-181 YQAGNLIALP
+181 YQAGNSIDLP
-191 STSFRPANDTK
+191 STSFRPAKDSS
-202 ATSSTGQMSS
+202 SSTSPMSG
-212 MGGATQTPMQGSPS
+212 MGGATPTPMQGSAS
-226 SSSGMS
+226 SSSAMS
-232 ALPMVGNSSGL
+232 PLPMAGSSSGL

-262 LVANKEV
+262 LEANKEV
-269 LRYQFKQLL
+269 LRYQFQQLL
-278 NQPMEANLVLPT
+278 NRPMEADLVLPT
-290 AWEKAELTLAKQD
+290 TWERAQLPLAKQD
-303 YLDKIKESNPML
+303 YLEKIKESNPML
-315 GMYASEQMAYTQQAK
+315 GMFASEQMAFTQQAK

-337 PMVGAGVN
+337 PMLGAGVN
-345 LMTFTPRIENGMRM
+345 YMAFTSRLENGMPM
-359 GSGDDMVMPMVTLN
+359 GGEDMVMPMVTLS
-373 LPIYRKKIASKIK
+373 LPIYRKKISSKIK

-395 AMQQEETANQLT
+395 AMQQEETTNQLT
-407 LQWATAFRDWEESE
+407 LQWASAFRDWEESE
-421 RLLSLYEAQV
+421 RLLNLYEAQV

-437 LSVMETTY
+437 LQVMETTIA
-445 SSGALSL
+445 GGNLALA
-452 SEVIQTQQLLLD
+452 EVLQTQQLLLD
-464 YRRKK
+464 YRSKK

-480 AQLDALHSPSPS
+480 AQLDALHSPNSI
-492 LSNPNQP
+492 NF

>member
-1 MKNKHLPTLR
+1 MKNKDITTNQFFALGSKSIRNLISP
-11 FVAAVNRQMRVLT
+11 FVCLVL
-24 LTLTLASL
+24 
-32 LVFLWTGT
+32 FLWTET
-40 QSIQAQSLDDYLL
+40 QTLHAQTLEDYLL
-53 QAEENNPG
+53 QALENNPG

-82 NPELQVGA
+82 DPELQVGA

-121 KEEAYHMGQAD
+121 KEEAYHMGQAE

-152 SLLLLQ
+152 KLLLLQ
-158 GEQQLAQENLEYLM
+158 GEQQLAQENLDYLM

-181 YQAGNLIALP
+181 YQAGNSIDLP
-191 STSFRPANDTK
+191 STSFRPAKDSS
-202 ATSSTGQMSS
+202 SSTSPMSG
-212 MGGATQTPMQGSPS
+212 MGGATPTPMQGSAS
-226 SSSGMS
+226 SSSAMS
-232 ALPMVGNSSGL
+232 PLPMAGSSSGL

-262 LVANKEV
+262 LEANKEV
-269 LRYQFKQLL
+269 LRYQFQQLL
-278 NQPMEANLVLPT
+278 NRPMEADLVLPT
-290 AWEKAELTLAKQD
+290 TWERAQLPLAKQD
-303 YLDKIKESNPML
+303 YLEKIKESNPML
-315 GMYASEQMAYTQQAK
+315 GMFASEQMAFTQQAK

-337 PMVGAGVN
+337 PMLGAGVN
-345 LMTFTPRIENGMRM
+345 YMAFTSRLENGMPM
-359 GSGDDMVMPMVTLN
+359 GGEDMVMPMVTLS
-373 LPIYRKKIASKIK
+373 LPIYRKKISSKIK

-395 AMQQEETANQLT
+395 AMQQEETTNQLT
-407 LQWATAFRDWEESE
+407 LQWASAFRDWEESE
-421 RLLSLYEAQV
+421 RLLNLYEAQV

-437 LSVMETTY
+437 LQVMETTFA
-445 SSGALSL
+445 GGNLALA
-452 SEVIQTQQLLLD
+452 EVLQTQQLLLD
-464 YRRKK
+464 YRSKK

-480 AQLDALHSPSPS
+480 AQLDALHSPNSI
-492 LSNPNQP
+492 NF

>member
-1 MKNKHLPTLR
+1 MKHKQLLR
-11 FVAAVNRQMRVLT
+11 TRFYAPLSRRLRVLT
-24 LTLTLASL
+24 LSFAAL
-32 LVFLWTGT
+32 LLLLWSGT
-40 QSIQAQSLDDYLL
+40 QTLHAQTLDDYLL
-53 QAEENNPG
+53 QAAENNPG
-61 LKAAYAR
+61 LKATYAR
-68 YQATAEQVNQASLP
+68 YQATAEQVNLASLP
-82 NPELQVGA
+82 DPELQVGA

-152 SLLLLQ
+152 KLLLLQ
-158 GEQQLAQENLEYLM
+158 GEQQLAQENLDYLL

-181 YQAGNLIALP
+181 YQAGNSITLP
-191 STSFRPANDTK
+191 STSFRPTK
-202 ATSSTGQMSS
+202 ENKASSSSSQMSG
-212 MGGATQTPMQGSPS
+212 MAGATTSTMQGASS

-232 ALPMVGNSSGL
+232 PLPMAGNSSGL

-262 LVANKEV
+262 LEANKEV
-269 LRYQFKQLL
+269 LRYQFQQLL
-278 NQPMEANLVLPT
+278 NRPMKVDLVLPT
-290 AWEKAELTLAKQD
+290 TWERAQLPLAKQD
-303 YLDKIKESNPML
+303 YLEKIKESNPML
-315 GMYASEQMAYTQQAK
+315 GMYASEQMAFSQQAK

-337 PMVGAGVN
+337 PMLGAGVN
-345 LMTFTPRIENGMRM
+345 YMAFTSRIENGMPM
-359 GSGDDMVMPMVTLN
+359 GGEDMVMPMVTLS
-373 LPIYRKKIASKIK
+373 LPIYRKKITAKIK

-395 AMQQEETANQLT
+395 ALQQEETTNQLT
-407 LQWATAFRDWEESE
+407 LQWASAFRDWEESE
-421 RLLSLYEAQV
+421 RLLNLYEAQV

-437 LSVMETTY
+437 LQVMETTY
-445 SSGALSL
+445 AGGNLALA
-452 SEVIQTQQLLLD
+452 EVLQTQQLLLD
-464 YRRKK
+464 YRSKK

-492 LSNPNQP
+492 PSNSN

>member
-1 MKNKHLPTLR
+1 MKNKHITTNQFFALGSKSIRNLISP
-11 FVAAVNRQMRVLT
+11 FVCLVL
-24 LTLTLASL
+24 
-32 LVFLWTGT
+32 FLWTET
-40 QSIQAQSLDDYLL
+40 QTLHAQTLEDYLL
-53 QAEENNPG
+53 QAVENNPG

-82 NPELQVGA
+82 DPELQVGA

-121 KEEAYHMGQAD
+121 KEEAYHMGQAE

-152 SLLLLQ
+152 KLLLLQ
-158 GEQQLAQENLEYLM
+158 GEQQLAQENLDYLM

-181 YQAGNLIALP
+181 YQAGNSIDLP
-191 STSFRPANDTK
+191 STSFRPAKDSS
-202 ATSSTGQMSS
+202 SSTSPMSG
-212 MGGATQTPMQGSPS
+212 MGGATPTPMQGSAS
-226 SSSGMS
+226 SSSAMS
-232 ALPMVGNSSGL
+232 PLPMAGSSSGL

-262 LVANKEV
+262 LEANKEV
-269 LRYQFKQLL
+269 LRYQFQQLL
-278 NQPMEANLVLPT
+278 NRPMEADLVLPT
-290 AWEKAELTLAKQD
+290 TWERAQLPLAKQD
-303 YLDKIKESNPML
+303 YLEKIKESNPML
-315 GMYASEQMAYTQQAK
+315 GMFASEQMAFTQQAK

-337 PMVGAGVN
+337 PMLGAGVN
-345 LMTFTPRIENGMRM
+345 YMAFTSRLENGMPM
-359 GSGDDMVMPMVTLN
+359 GGEDMVMPMVTLS
-373 LPIYRKKIASKIK
+373 LPIYRKKISSKIK

-395 AMQQEETANQLT
+395 AMQQEETTNQLT
-407 LQWATAFRDWEESE
+407 LQWASAFRDWEESE
-421 RLLSLYEAQV
+421 RLLNLYEAQV

-437 LSVMETTY
+437 LQVMETTFA
-445 SSGALSL
+445 GGNLALA
-452 SEVIQTQQLLLD
+452 EVLQTQQLLLD
-464 YRRKK
+464 YRSKK

-480 AQLDALHSPSPS
+480 AQLDALHSPNSI
-492 LSNPNQP
+492 NF

>member
-1 MKNKHLPTLR
+1 MKNKHLLTSYFYMPKSK
-11 FVAAVNRQMRVLT
+11 QMRV

-40 QSIQAQSLDDYLL
+40 QSIQAQSLDDYLI
-53 QAEENNPG
+53 QAAENNPG

-82 NPELQVGA
+82 DPELQVGA

-106 RLMQMFPWFGMLSTQ
+106 KLMQMFPWFGMLSTQ
-121 KEEAYHMGQAD
+121 KEEAYYMGQAN

-152 SLLLLQ
+152 KLLLLQ

-181 YQAGNLIALP
+181 YQAGNSIALP
-191 STSFRPANDTK
+191 SNSFRPANGTQT
-202 ATSSTGQMSS
+202 TSSTRQMSS
-212 MGGATQTPMQGSPS
+212 MGGSTPTPMQGSAS
-226 SSSGMS
+226 SSSGMA
-232 ALPMVGNSSGL
+232 ALPMAGNSSGL

-250 LQIKELESTLQQ
+250 LQIKELESTLEQ
-262 LVANKEV
+262 LAANKEV
-269 LRYQFKQLL
+269 LLYQFQQLL
-278 NQPMEANLVLPT
+278 NRPVEADLVLPT
-290 AWEKAELTLAKQD
+290 SWEKAQLTLAKQD
-303 YLDKIKESNPML
+303 YLEKIKESNPML
-315 GMYASEQMAYTQQAK
+315 GMYASEQMAFTQQAK

-337 PMVGAGVN
+337 PMLGAGVN
-345 LMTFTPRIENGMRM
+345 YMAFTSRLENGMPM
-359 GSGDDMVMPMVTLN
+359 GGEDMVMPMVTLS
-373 LPIYRKKIASKIK
+373 LPIYRKKISSKIRE
-386 QADYLKNGA
+386 ADFLKNGA
-395 AMQQEETANQLT
+395 AMQQEETSNQLT
-407 LQWATAFRDWEESE
+407 VQWANAFRDWEESE
-421 RLLSLYEAQV
+421 RLLTLYDAQV

-437 LSVMETTY
+437 LQVMETTY
-445 SSGALSL
+445 SVGNLSL

-464 YRRKK
+464 YRSKK

-480 AQLDALHSPSPS
+480 AQLDVLHSPSLSP
-492 LSNPNQP
+492 SNPNKP

>member
-1 MKNKHLPTLR
+1 MKNKHITTNQFFALGSKP
-11 FVAAVNRQMRVLT
+11 MRGFILSLVCLVL
-24 LTLTLASL
+24 
-32 LVFLWTGT
+32 FLWTGT
-40 QSIQAQSLDDYLL
+40 QTIHAQTLEDYLL
-53 QAEENNPG
+53 QAAENNPG

-82 NPELQVGA
+82 DPELQVGA

-121 KEEAYHMGQAD
+121 KEEAYHMGQAE

-152 SLLLLQ
+152 KLLLLQ
-158 GEQQLAQENLEYLM
+158 GEQQLAQENLDYLL

-181 YQAGNLIALP
+181 YQVGNSIALP
-191 STSFRPANDTK
+191 TTSFRPTK
-202 ATSSTGQMSS
+202 NSSSSTSSISGMS
-212 MGGATQTPMQGSPS
+212 GATTSPMQGSS
-226 SSSGMS
+226 SSSSAMS
-232 ALPMVGNSSGL
+232 PLPMAGNSSGL

-262 LVANKEV
+262 LEANKEV
-269 LRYQFKQLL
+269 LRYQFQQLL
-278 NQPMEANLVLPT
+278 NRPIESDLVLPT
-290 AWEKAELTLAKQD
+290 TWERAQPPLDKQA
-303 YLDKIKESNPML
+303 YLEKIKESNPML
-315 GMYASEQMAYTQQAK
+315 GMYASEQMAFSQQAK

-337 PMVGAGVN
+337 PMLGAGVN
-345 LMTFTPRIENGMRM
+345 YMAFTFRIENGMPM
-359 GSGDDMVMPMVTLN
+359 GGEDMVMPMVTLS
-373 LPIYRKKIASKIK
+373 LPIYRKKISSKIK

-395 AMQQEETANQLT
+395 AMQQEETTNQLT
-407 LQWATAFRDWEESE
+407 LQWASAFRDWEESE
-421 RLLSLYEAQV
+421 RLLNLYEAQV

-437 LSVMETTY
+437 LQVMETTFA
-445 SSGALSL
+445 GGNLALA
-452 SEVIQTQQLLLD
+452 EVLQTQQLLLD
-464 YRRKK
+464 YRSKK

-480 AQLDALHSPSPS
+480 VQLDALHSPNSI
-492 LSNPNQP
+492 NF

>member
-1 MKNKHLPTLR
+1 M
-11 FVAAVNRQMRVLT
+11 QIRV

-32 LVFLWTGT
+32 LLFLWSGN
-40 QSIQAQSLDDYLL
+40 QSIHAQTLEDYLL
-53 QAEENNPG
+53 QAAENNPG

-82 NPELQVGA
+82 NPELQAGA
-90 FIRPMERFMGN
+90 FIRPMERYMGN

-121 KEEAYHMGQAD
+121 KEEAYHMGQVD
-132 YQLFLEEKN
+132 YLLFLEEKN

-181 YQAGNLIALP
+181 YQVGNSIVLP
-191 STSFRPANDTK
+191 SNSFRQANTSSSPANTSQMSGMGGS
-202 ATSSTGQMSS
+202 SSTTAQ
-212 MGGATQTPMQGSPS
+212 GASTP
-226 SSSGMS
+226 SSGMS
-232 ALPMVGNSSGL
+232 AVPMVGSSTGL

-269 LRYQFKQLL
+269 IQYQFQQLL
-278 NQPMEANLVLPT
+278 NRPMEANLVLPVV
-290 AWEKAELTLAKQD
+290 WEKAQLTLDKQD
-303 YLDKIKESNPML
+303 YLAKIKESNPML
-315 GMYASEQMAYTQQAK
+315 AMYASEQMAFTQQAK

-337 PMVGAGVN
+337 PMLGAGVN
-345 LMTFTPRIENGMRM
+345 YMTFTSRLESGMPM
-359 GSGDDMVMPMVTLN
+359 GGQDMVMPMMTLS

-395 AMQQEETANQLT
+395 MMQQEEMANQLT
-407 LQWATAFRDWEESE
+407 LQWASAFRDWEESE
-421 RLLSLYEAQV
+421 RLLSLYDAQV

-437 LSVMETTY
+437 LQVMETTY
-445 SSGALSL
+445 LSGNLSL

-480 AQLDALHSPSPS
+480 AQLDALLSPS
-492 LSNPNQP
+492 LSPSNPNKP

>member
-1 MKNKHLPTLR
+1 MKNKHLLTPCSFARTS
-11 FVAAVNRQMRVLT
+11 RQIRV

-32 LVFLWTGT
+32 LLFLWSGT
-40 QSIQAQSLDDYLL
+40 QSIRAQTLEDYLL
-53 QAEENNPG
+53 QAAENNPG

-90 FIRPMERFMGN
+90 FIRPMERYMGN

-181 YQAGNLIALP
+181 YQVGNSIVLP
-191 STSFRPANDTK
+191 SNSFRQSNTSSSPAN
-202 ATSSTGQMSS
+202 ANQMSGMGGSSSTTAQ
-212 MGGATQTPMQGSPS
+212 GAST

-232 ALPMVGNSSGL
+232 AVPMVGSSTGL

-262 LVANKEV
+262 LKANKEV
-269 LRYQFKQLL
+269 IQYQFQQLL
-278 NQPMEANLVLPT
+278 NRPMEANLVLPVV
-290 AWEKAELTLAKQD
+290 WEKAELTLDKQD
-303 YLDKIKESNPML
+303 YLANIKESNPML
-315 GMYASEQMAYTQQAK
+315 AMYASEQMAFTQQAK

-337 PMVGAGVN
+337 PMLGAGVN
-345 LMTFTPRIENGMRM
+345 YMTFTSRLESGMPM
-359 GSGDDMVMPMVTLN
+359 GGQDMVMPMMTLS

-395 AMQQEETANQLT
+395 MMQQEEMANQLT
-407 LQWATAFRDWEESE
+407 LQWASAFRDWEESE
-421 RLLSLYEAQV
+421 RLLSLYDAQV

-437 LSVMETTY
+437 LQVMETTY
-445 SSGALSL
+445 SSGNLSL

-480 AQLDALHSPSPS
+480 AQLDALLSPSPS
-492 LSNPNQP
+492 TSNPNKP

>member
-1 MKNKHLPTLR
+1 MKNKHITTNQFFALGSKP
-11 FVAAVNRQMRVLT
+11 MRGFILSLVCLVL
-24 LTLTLASL
+24 
-32 LVFLWTGT
+32 FLWTGT
-40 QSIQAQSLDDYLL
+40 QTIHAQTLEDYLL
-53 QAEENNPG
+53 QAAENNPG

-82 NPELQVGA
+82 DPELQVGA

-121 KEEAYHMGQAD
+121 KEEAYHMGQAE

-152 SLLLLQ
+152 KLLLLQ
-158 GEQQLAQENLEYLM
+158 GEQQLAQENLDYLL

-181 YQAGNLIALP
+181 YQVGNSIALP
-191 STSFRPANDTK
+191 TTSFRPTK
-202 ATSSTGQMSS
+202 NSSSSTSSISGMS
-212 MGGATQTPMQGSPS
+212 GATTSPMQGSS
-226 SSSGMS
+226 SSSSAMS
-232 ALPMVGNSSGL
+232 PLPMAGNSSGL

-262 LVANKEV
+262 LEANKEV
-269 LRYQFKQLL
+269 LRYQFQQLL
-278 NQPMEANLVLPT
+278 NRPIESDLVLPT
-290 AWEKAELTLAKQD
+290 TWERAQPPLDKQA
-303 YLDKIKESNPML
+303 YLEKIKESNPML
-315 GMYASEQMAYTQQAK
+315 GMYASEQMAFSQQAK

-337 PMVGAGVN
+337 PMLGAGVN
-345 LMTFTPRIENGMRM
+345 YMAFTSRIENGMPM
-359 GSGDDMVMPMVTLN
+359 GGEDMVMPMVTLS
-373 LPIYRKKIASKIK
+373 LPIYRKKISSKIK

-395 AMQQEETANQLT
+395 AMQQEETTNQLT
-407 LQWATAFRDWEESE
+407 LQWASAFRDWEESE
-421 RLLSLYEAQV
+421 RLLNLYEAQV

-437 LSVMETTY
+437 LQVMETTFA
-445 SSGALSL
+445 GGNLALA
-452 SEVIQTQQLLLD
+452 EVLQTQQLLLD
-464 YRRKK
+464 YRSKK

-480 AQLDALHSPSPS
+480 VQLDALHSPNSI
-492 LSNPNQP
+492 NF

>member
-1 MKNKHLPTLR
+1 
-11 FVAAVNRQMRVLT
+11 MRV

-32 LVFLWTGT
+32 LLFLWSGT
-40 QSIQAQSLDDYLL
+40 QSIQAQTLEDYLL
-53 QAEENNPG
+53 QAAENNPG

-82 NPELQVGA
+82 NPELQAGA

-152 SLLLLQ
+152 KLLLLQ

-172 KYETLALMQ
+172 KYESLALMQ
-181 YQAGNLIALP
+181 YQVGNSIVLP
-191 STSFRPANDTK
+191 SNSFRQANTSSSPANSSQMSGMGGS
-202 ATSSTGQMSS
+202 SST
-212 MGGATQTPMQGSPS
+212 TVQGTSTPS
-226 SSSGMS
+226 SAMS
-232 ALPMVGNSSGL
+232 AVPMVGSSTGL

-250 LQIKELESTLQQ
+250 LQIKELESSLQQ
-262 LVANKEV
+262 LVANKEIIQ
-269 LRYQFKQLL
+269 YQFQQLL
-278 NQPMEANLVLPT
+278 NRPMEANLVLP
-290 AWEKAELTLAKQD
+290 AVWEKAQLTLAKQD
-303 YLDKIKESNPML
+303 YLENIKESNPML
-315 GMYASEQMAYTQQAK
+315 AMYASEQMAFSQQAK

-337 PMVGAGVN
+337 PMLGAGVN
-345 LMTFTPRIENGMRM
+345 YMTFTSRLESGMPM
-359 GSGDDMVMPMVTLN
+359 GGQDMVMPMVTMS

-395 AMQQEETANQLT
+395 MMQQEEMANQLT
-407 LQWATAFRDWEESE
+407 LQWASAFRDWEESE
-421 RLLSLYEAQV
+421 RMLSLYDAQV

-437 LSVMETTY
+437 LQVMETTY
-445 SSGALSL
+445 SSGNLSL

-469 LNALY
+469 LNTLY

-480 AQLDALHSPSPS
+480 AELDALLSPSPS
-492 LSNPNQP
+492 PSNPNKS